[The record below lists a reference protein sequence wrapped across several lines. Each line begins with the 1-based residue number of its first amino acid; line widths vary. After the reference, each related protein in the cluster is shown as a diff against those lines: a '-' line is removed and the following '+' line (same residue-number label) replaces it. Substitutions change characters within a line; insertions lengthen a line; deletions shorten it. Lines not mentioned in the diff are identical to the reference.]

1 MKYIKSSFVVILLLC
16 VPLVAEQTVSN
27 HAATVPIVAEKS
39 KMPPETALPGVEPQ
53 AKVVQVDEKDIVRI
67 RTKLR
72 HTTLL
77 ILPKTERI
85 LDFSCGDKDFWIVD
99 GTENFAYVKPS
110 KAGAETNLNL
120 TTASGNIYSFTLSEV
135 SGKPE
140 ETPDLKVFI
149 EPKETSMIQ
158 SSTGS
163 PRFVSSDTLDDYRR
177 QIEIA
182 KEETRQAKDAAQAA
196 IDKGISQ
203 FVSNVR
209 FSYRF
214 EAGKKPFGVRA
225 MYNDDKF
232 TYIQARPEET
242 PAIYEF
248 KDGKPN
254 VVAFQYKNG
263 VYVVDKILG
272 EGYLRIGD
280 AKLTFK
286 REE

>member
-1 MKYIKSSFVVILLLC
+1 MILLLC
-16 VPLVAEQTVSN
+16 PPLVAKQTASK
-27 HAATVPIVAEKS
+27 HGATVPPINTEPSGTPAENVD
-39 KMPPETALPGVEPQ
+39 PAVEPQ
-53 AKVVQVDEKDIVRI
+53 AKVLEVDEKDIVRI
-67 RTKLR
+67 HTKLR

-77 ILPKTERI
+77 ILPKSEKI
-85 LDFSCGDKDFWIVD
+85 LDFICGDKEFWIVD
-99 GTENFAYVKPS
+99 GTENFAYVKPA
-110 KAGAETNLNL
+110 KPGAETNLNL
-120 TTASGNIYSFTLSEV
+120 VTASGNIYSFALVEV

-140 ETPDLKVFI
+140 EVPDLKVFI
-149 EPKETSMIQ
+149 EPKESSMIQ

-163 PRFVSSDTLDDYRR
+163 ARFVSSEMLEDYRR
-177 QIEIA
+177 QIDSA

-209 FSYRF
+209 FPYRF
-214 EAGKKPFGVRA
+214 QAGKKPFGVRA

-242 PAIYEF
+242 PAIYEL

-254 VVAFQYKNG
+254 VVTFQYKNG

-272 EGYLRIGD
+272 QGYLRIGD